1 MYLAEFRS
9 AGLALAK
16 SGLNQGS
23 SGNLSLRVG
32 DKLIITR
39 TGSNLAGLEEGDLIE
54 TGLSQD
60 DARTSSASSELAV
73 HRAIYLATEAQAVVH
88 SHAPSAVALSL
99 ADCTVEGV
107 GLVGKGGAIVP
118 GAFAAEIAAA
128 LKDSPIAVVRGHG
141 PFATGAN
148 LKAACHRMLAFEQAC
163 RRLCQEQGLKDR
175 PAAGE

>member
-23 SGNLSLRVG
+23 SGNLSLRLG

-39 TGSNLAGLEEGDLIE
+39 TGSDLAALNEGDLIE

-60 DARTSSASSELAV
+60 DAQTPSASSELAV

-88 SHAPSAVALSL
+88 SHAPNVVALSL
-99 ADCTVEGV
+99 ADCAVEGV
-107 GLVGKGGAIVP
+107 KLVGESGPVVP
-118 GAFAAEIAAA
+118 GAFAEEIAAA
-128 LKDSPIAVVRGHG
+128 LKESPIAVVRGHG

-163 RRLCQEQGLKDR
+163 QRLCQAQGLKAQ
-175 PAAGE
+175 PGAGE